1 MLEEKTIQFANFNIT
16 FGENE
21 EAMLMHFEDIVFPAF
36 TGGYIRGKEN
46 ELPRYSFGDVTIKM
60 IDNEHVLVGN
70 YIKDTEY
77 RVVTTVQE
85 GNLVPFKRVILFLLQ
100 QRCRLHHIHALS
112 FF

>member
-85 GNLVPFKRVILFLLQ
+85 GNLVPSPAEVPTAPYSRFIIFLKN
-100 QRCRLHHIHALS
+100 H
-112 FF
+112 

>member
-46 ELPRYSFGDVTIKM
+46 PGIYSRRT
-60 IDNEHVLVGN
+60 
-70 YIKDTEY
+70 
-77 RVVTTVQE
+77 
-85 GNLVPFKRVILFLLQ
+85 NLCHSGRQK
-100 QRCRLHHIHALS
+100 A
-112 FF
+112 

>member
-60 IDNEHVLVGN
+60 IDNEHILVGN

-77 RVVTTVQE
+77 RVVTTV
-85 GNLVPFKRVILFLLQ
+85 KRVILFFLQ

>member
-46 ELPRYSFGDVTIKM
+46 ELPRYSLAM
-60 IDNEHVLVGN
+60 
-70 YIKDTEY
+70 
-77 RVVTTVQE
+77 
-85 GNLVPFKRVILFLLQ
+85 
-100 QRCRLHHIHALS
+100 
-112 FF
+112 

>member
-60 IDNEHVLVGN
+60 IDSEHVLVGN

-85 GNLVPFKRVILFLLQ
+85 GNLVPSPAEVPTAPYSR
-100 QRCRLHHIHALS
+100 S